1 MPVSIIPYIYFFCNR
16 FSGKLLNLIKQNE
29 ISLRKMCMFN
39 KKVAAH
45 FAPPLNRLSYGRDQN
60 TNCKQLFIF
69 CDFCVAVVL

>member
-1 MPVSIIPYIYFFCNR
+1 MI
-16 FSGKLLNLIKQNE
+16 LIKHKE

-39 KKVAAH
+39 KKAAVH